1 MGLSKYEKETVINFN
16 DAEKIVYLSTS
27 QDYMKRRIK
36 KLAEEH
42 PNEVKI
48 TSEDQYTIIAEL
60 PKKYVKV
67 SPPRF
72 ISEEQRIASA
82 ERLKKY
88 RENMKK

>member
-48 TSEDQYTIIAEL
+48 MSEDQYTVIAEL
-60 PKKYVKV
+60 PKKYVRV